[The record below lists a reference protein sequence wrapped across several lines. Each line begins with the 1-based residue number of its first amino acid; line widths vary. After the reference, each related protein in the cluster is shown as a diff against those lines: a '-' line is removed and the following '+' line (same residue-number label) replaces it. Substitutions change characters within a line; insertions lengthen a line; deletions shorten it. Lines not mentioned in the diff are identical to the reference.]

1 MNDEEKFKK
10 DEKIE
15 KDNPGFNG
23 NFDSLMPTEE
33 ESDEAAEKCKSA
45 YRALMKIRGYAV
57 GGDTDVQ
64 EQKKE

>member
-1 MNDEEKFKK
+1 MKDEEKFKK

-33 ESDEAAEKCKSA
+33 ESNEAAEKCKSA
-45 YRALMKIRGYAV
+45 YRALMKWRGYAV
-57 GGDTDVQ
+57 GGETDVQ